1 MKVKELIKR
10 LVDTA
15 NLDDEV
21 VFSVETASSH
31 MALGDPS
38 LTRNDDE
45 DALEINLG
53 AVSTSRRMKWKN
65 IIV

>member
-38 LTRNDDE
+38 LIRNDDE

>member
-1 MKVKELIKR
+1 MKVREIIKR

-21 VFSVETASSH
+21 VFTVETGSSH
-31 MALGDPS
+31 IALGNPS

-53 AVSTSRRMKWKN
+53 AVSILRRD
-65 IIV
+65 V

>member
-1 MKVKELIKR
+1 MKVREIIKR

-21 VFSVETASSH
+21 VFTVETGSSY
-31 MALGDPS
+31 MALGDPF
-38 LTRNDDE
+38 LIRNDDE

-53 AVSTSRRMKWKN
+53 AISTSRRMKWKN
-65 IIV
+65 ITV

>member
-21 VFSVETASSH
+21 VFTVETGSSY
-31 MALGDPS
+31 MALVDPF

-45 DALEINLG
+45 DAIEINLG
-53 AVSTSRRMKWKN
+53 AVSTSRKED
-65 IIV
+65 

>member
-1 MKVKELIKR
+1 MKEMIKK

-15 NLDDEV
+15 KLDDEV
-21 VFSVETASSH
+21 VFTVETGSSY
-31 MALGDPS
+31 MALGDPF

-53 AVSTSRRMKWKN
+53 AVSTSRKED
-65 IIV
+65 